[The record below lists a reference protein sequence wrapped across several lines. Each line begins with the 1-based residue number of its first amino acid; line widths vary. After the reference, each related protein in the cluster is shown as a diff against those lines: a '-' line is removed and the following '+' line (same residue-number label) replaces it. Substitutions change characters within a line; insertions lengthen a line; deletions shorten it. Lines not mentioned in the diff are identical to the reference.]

1 MDKLTVRLYNVR
13 FGDGVL
19 VSVPDQDEAGDPV
32 LRHILIDVGN
42 AASKEGGEN
51 EVFTPVFEDILNV
64 LDGKPLDLYVATH
77 EHMDHVQGL
86 LWASKFADPDLVEK
100 LDVQH
105 VWLPASSHPEYYDT
119 HPEAKKQFSLASEA
133 YEMAGK
139 ALAAAGDE
147 PSEAVQILMRNNNRL
162 QRFQAADP
170 NGLSHGRTADCV
182 EFIRQLAPAERTHY
196 VHRSVGE
203 ANNGVEPFD
212 LTGTH
217 PFREAKLEI
226 WAPEEDSSDYYGQFK
241 PLALSAAPGAA
252 PANASVEV
260 AVPPAGVD
268 AGAFY
273 NLVAIRQR
281 GFVDNLL
288 AIDKAANNS
297 SIVFCLEWRGWRL
310 LFPGDAE
317 LRSWKEMNKEG
328 ALSPVHFLKIG
339 HHGSHNGTPDA
350 ELLDKILPIPAPDD
364 RERQA
369 AVSTFPDTY
378 NGIPHIETFD
388 ELRDAHGCT
397 LSTTMGLADGAA
409 QILEFEG

>member
-1 MDKLTVRLYNVR
+1 MDTLTVRLYNVR

-19 VSVPDQDEAGDPV
+19 ISVPDRDEAGDPV
-32 LRHILIDVGN
+32 TRHILIDVGN

-51 EVFTPVFEDILNV
+51 EVFAPVFEDILNV
-64 LDGKPLDLYVATH
+64 LDGRPLDLYVATH
-77 EHMDHVQGL
+77 EHMDHVQGM
-86 LWASKFADPDLVEK
+86 LWASKFANQDLVEQ

-105 VWLPASSHPEYYDT
+105 VWLPASAHPEYYET
-119 HPEAKKQFSLASEA
+119 HPEAKKKFALASEA
-133 YEMAGK
+133 YRMAGK
-139 ALAAAGDE
+139 ALAAAGE
-147 PSEAVQILMRNNNRL
+147 PPSEAVEILMRNNS
-162 QRFQAADP
+162 RFHAVDL
-170 NGLSHGRTADCV
+170 NDLSHARTGDCV
-182 EFIRQLAPAERTHY
+182 EFIRHLAPADRTHY
-196 VHRSVGE
+196 VHRSVGG
-203 ANNGVEPFD
+203 ANLGIEPFN

-217 PFREAKLEI
+217 PFREANLEI
-226 WAPEEDSSDYYGQFK
+226 WAPEEDSSDYYGHFK
-241 PLALSAAPGAA
+241 PMALSAAPGALPPSA
-252 PANASVEV
+252 EGEV
-260 AVPPAGVD
+260 AIPPAGVD

-273 NLVAIRQR
+273 NLVDIRQR

-350 ELLDKILPIPAPDD
+350 ELLNKILPIPPPDA
-364 RERQA
+364 RERRA

-378 NGIPHIETFD
+378 SGIPHQETFD
-388 ELRDAHGCT
+388 ELRDLHGCT

-409 QILEFEG
+409 RVLEFEG